1 MHQPHTV
8 LSPPPRHSR
17 VTHSGINHT
26 VRSGL
31 KTLPLSNILLLSEK
45 VMITAFILCSFS
57 AKRMKLTRGRAVSL
71 YISCVG
77 LEKILLTSGAAGLR
91 SVHNQIFFYNES

>member
-8 LSPPPRHSR
+8 LSPTHSR
-17 VTHSGINHT
+17 VTHNGINHT

-45 VMITAFILCSFS
+45 VMKTAFILCSFS
-57 AKRMKLTRGRAVSL
+57 AKRMGKLTRGRAVSL
-71 YISCVG
+71 YTSCVG
-77 LEKILLTSGAAGLR
+77 
-91 SVHNQIFFYNES
+91 